1 MAEIVKIKELNSDT
15 FEFQD
20 YSTKDDNLIP
30 SLDIATSFN
39 PSTDY
44 LEYFVLDLNNE
55 IQFSN
60 TSGFPNYTLLDNQ
73 ISIDPEANLRSA
85 GFSEGSYNTH
95 YNFLSNKLG
104 SNSFTNYY
112 ISEISTDR
120 TELRIEST
128 QLSDEEV
135 ISSTSDFIKEL
146 SSNQSA
152 YPDFYLNFNNNQ
164 LVIANN
170 IELDGNT
177 VLIKLYEPLP
187 SSFGLKS
194 ELWVVEKVA
203 ESKSYNISITQTFD
217 ASDDNITLQGPNL
230 NIDVKDNIN
239 NSTEYKSF
247 SDLTST
253 STSQGSGSF
262 LYQINN
268 KLKSTGLSI
277 NIDYTD
283 YSNFIHFSSAKTRL
297 ENFYYKLSLIEEYT
311 VSSSYSDNSSSGSY
325 YVSSS
330 NNIWQSKINELI
342 EGFDG
347 YEYHLY
353 FNSGSTSWPKT
364 GVTPPYTNEP
374 TDNPGTGYSWF
385 VTQSLTAENYDLQ
398 NNNALINTVPEYLRE
413 DPNNAN
419 YELFVEMIGQQF
431 DNIYLYLK
439 DVTNKF
445 NADNRLNYGV
455 SKDLVADAIR
465 DLGVKIYQNNFSA
478 DDVYTA
484 LIGIDP
490 TGNLFGLPNTT
501 GSLPSP
507 AGYEHITTYVTASST
522 SSLYP
527 IDDINKSIYK
537 RIYHNLPYLL
547 KKKGTIEGVRALITT
562 FGIPDTILRVNEFGG
577 KDKDLNTWDYWTND
591 YDYKFTPIHGTSYIS
606 SSFQLNPNWGSLND
620 VPSSIQFRFNAGEA
634 VNALASQSLWSVDNG
649 DLIKLVL
656 EYDTTLPT
664 TSGSYSGSVIDPEY
678 QYAYLKF
685 TVDAF
690 ATSAS
695 VRLPFYNNN
704 WWSVQINRNTADTF
718 EIFASD
724 KIYSG
729 NDGSQIGFI
738 DSSSVTT
745 LSPTNWDNGSVSWF
759 SSENGGGIGSYLNF
773 RGSYQEIRYFNQPI
787 SQSVFKDYV
796 MNPQSI
802 EGNGV
807 NSSYDQL
814 VFRLPLG
821 GELYTGSTSIHPK
834 ITGSSITQ
842 SFASDSLAEITSG
855 SFTSN
860 KEYQYVDQLVSGIKN
875 RNSHKIKTTNVILP
889 TSSSQDNIPNAD
901 VLSAF
906 KSVQQNTYVSESYTK
921 DVDYVEVAF
930 SPQNEINDD
939 ISNQLGYINIGEYI
953 GDPRQISSSNT
964 FYPDLNTLRDDY
976 FKKYTHNYDVWDY
989 VRLIKYFDNSLFKM
1003 IKDWVPSRTSLAA
1016 GVVIKQHLLER
1027 NKYPTP
1033 QFNTY
1038 TTTSFEGSGSFTS
1051 SSATQSID
1059 LKYETVV
1066 HTTTS
1071 YPDSSSFFT
1080 GVAGTTTQGE
1090 LAVLMD
1096 ATTDLPLYGLLHT
1109 LDDNSEDV
1117 TSQIGTWTDMT
1128 FLITDLYL
1136 PGTFPQ
1142 DVGIVSAVAA
1152 GVHWKLDFDNSG
1164 TTPTTDP
1171 SSNSTV
1177 RTLQT
1182 TPQYSSSVTT
1192 ITKNP
1197 TAWNTPFT
1205 FQNLEVT
1212 GSPIQV
1218 GYVTGSNGGS
1228 MPELFGATSSA
1239 ILASGS
1245 ITQSWTG
1252 GNPSVYGAVPFTQSS
1267 QDEFFNGELS
1277 GSALLVEDGELNP
1290 SNSVKKPSTVI
1301 LQYESSGSNDTNPSS
1316 GVFYWN
1322 FTTVSADLQLLGYG
1336 VDEIYINE
1344 IDNTGTNIETALSN
1358 LIPGNEVTFTVSYQY
1373 EDAFGVT
1380 GPVRTRTVTQTI
1392 ENISGAGLSVWRI
1405 SFTEDSIQN
1414 LTTPIY
1420 YMSYNQYVLSNVFF
1434 DPYINTPNFGYSDE
1448 NALINNGTNN
1458 RSNTFYYDV
1467 DYSSDNVLP
1476 INKSAILAGNAVKAT
1491 VPDSNFTTK
1500 AITNSRYTGKTL
1512 QASKFNTWTD
1522 NDLSYGKTVT
1532 VGNPQTYFAY
1542 FNWVGGTSP
1551 EWGNHIEDRTSANIR
1566 FYIDENGDVVDPIN
1580 DSEGLNLGITR
1591 QNFEEDKNAIIALD
1605 SDDEFGVNLGSLN
1618 NEWPVFK
1625 SGYTIAPIIYTQ
1637 TASYDANGDVVDFG
1651 YTGSITFSEN
1661 DLFTGSVTVSDFQLT
1676 AYADVGQS
1684 FLGGDPTQDIV
1695 FSTALQ
1701 LGNSASL
1708 SSNVYS
1714 PVNDSPSTQGVTLTV
1729 TATIAATSL
1738 KAVVATYAIQD
1749 SSGNTLATTQIDH
1762 SSTLNG
1768 SIIYTDANAT
1778 TATTY
1783 KLVVLN
1789 STGFDEVTLKGLDLS
1804 GGSTMLRVQQQ
1815 PLPSTGDCTSFW
1827 TVVAGT
1833 NKIKASNSAGGL
1845 NQFYKSKQDN
1855 IPRSGFNPITLPFE
1869 VQIGDEIR
1877 FEGTETLAFRI
1888 EDVESTS
1895 GQLQLTLDRIVPTN
1909 TNTDFFLLRR
1919 YIDDPSYIILDV
1931 DKPSGPSSGG
1941 ILKPQY
1947 LSSRVESNLDT
1958 ILKDLQDKNLI

>member
-30 SLDIATSFN
+30 SLDIATSFD

-128 QLSDEEV
+128 QLSDEEI

-170 IELDGNT
+170 IELDGST

-311 VSSSYSDNSSSGSY
+311 VSASYSDNPSSGSY

-364 GVTPPYTNEP
+364 GAIPPYINEP

-445 NADNRLNYGV
+445 NADNRLNSGV

-577 KDKDLNTWDYWTND
+577 KDKDLNTWDYWQNE
-591 YDYKFTPIHGTSYIS
+591 YNYKLDTITTE
-606 SSFQLNPNWGSLND
+606 SFINTRFGLNTLWNSLDNK
-620 VPSSIQFRFNAGEA
+620 PSSIQFRFNAGLA
-634 VNALASQSLWSVDNG
+634 ANAPASQSLWSLDNG
-649 DLIKLVL
+649 STVKAVL
-656 EYDTTLPT
+656 EYDTILPT
-664 TSGSYSGSVIDPEY
+664 TSGSYSGSIIASGS
-678 QYAYLKF
+678 QYATLKF
-685 TVDAF
+685 TVDNF
-690 ATSAS
+690 NTSTS
-695 VRLPFYNNN
+695 VYLPFYNND
-704 WWSVQINRNTADTF
+704 WWSIQINRTDNSSF
-718 EIFASD
+718 ELIAGN

-729 NDGSQIGFI
+729 NNGSQIGFI
-738 DSSSVTT
+738 ASSSMTGVDPANWQGGTT
-745 LSPTNWDNGSVSWF
+745 SYF
-759 SSENGGGIGSYLNF
+759 STENGGGITGYSNF
-773 RGSYQEIRYFNQPI
+773 TGSYQEIKYFNQPI

-807 NSSYDQL
+807 NGSYDQL

-953 GDPRQISSSNT
+953 GDPRQISSSST
-964 FYPDLNTLRDDY
+964 LYPDLNTLRNDY

-1033 QFNTY
+1033 Q
-1038 TTTSFEGSGSFTS
+1038 
-1051 SSATQSID
+1051 ATKEQ
-1059 LKYETVV
+1059 
-1066 HTTTS
+1066 
-1071 YPDSSSFFT
+1071 
-1080 GVAGTTTQGE
+1080 
-1090 LAVLMD
+1090 
-1096 ATTDLPLYGLLHT
+1096 
-1109 LDDNSEDV
+1109 DD
-1117 TSQIGTWTDMT
+1117 
-1128 FLITDLYL
+1128 Y
-1136 PGTFPQ
+1136 
-1142 DVGIVSAVAA
+1142 
-1152 GVHWKLDFDNSG
+1152 
-1164 TTPTTDP
+1164 
-1171 SSNSTV
+1171 
-1177 RTLQT
+1177 
-1182 TPQYSSSVTT
+1182 Y
-1192 ITKNP
+1192 
-1197 TAWNTPFT
+1197 
-1205 FQNLEVT
+1205 T
-1212 GSPIQV
+1212 GSISV
-1218 GYVTGSNGGS
+1218 STITGSNGGS

-1245 ITQSWTG
+1245 ITQSWSGINQTISG
-1252 GNPSVYGAVPFTQSS
+1252 SISYTHIDQS
-1267 QDEFFNGELS
+1267 EFFNGELS
-1277 GSALLVEDGELNP
+1277 GSSIVVTDGDLMDCNVNLVELFTDNGVGNPIVGVNFKFKSDKSYFLEVIATNSTAVPDLPFQLIDRTTSKQFYRSRTLGIGEDFRITFL
-1290 SNSVKKPSTVI
+1290 I
-1301 LQYESSGSNDTNPSS
+1301 D
-1316 GVFYWN
+1316 N
-1322 FTTVSADLQLLGYG
+1322 FTINGKEMDTPFLTLSPTAPVNGYRFDII
-1336 VDEIYINE
+1336 VYENQISD
-1344 IDNTGTNIETALSN
+1344 DCLV
-1358 LIPGNEVTFTVSYQY
+1358 LKGNATS
-1373 EDAFGVT
+1373 
-1380 GPVRTRTVTQTI
+1380 
-1392 ENISGAGLSVWRI
+1392 
-1405 SFTEDSIQN
+1405 
-1414 LTTPIY
+1414 
-1420 YMSYNQYVLSNVFF
+1420 
-1434 DPYINTPNFGYSDE
+1434 
-1448 NALINNGTNN
+1448 N

-1467 DYSSDNVLP
+1467 DYSDNAVTAVNLENILSGSD
-1476 INKSAILAGNAVKAT
+1476 GNATKAT
-1491 VPDSNFTTK
+1491 VPDSNYTTK
-1500 AITNSRYTGKTL
+1500 AIINSRYVGKELT
-1512 QASKFNTWTD
+1512 AANTNIWTEGD
-1522 NDLSYGKTVT
+1522 TSYGKSVT

-1551 EWGNHIEDRTSANIR
+1551 EWGNHLSDRTAANIKY
-1566 FYIDENGDVVDPIN
+1566 YIDENGDIIDPIN
-1580 DSEGLNLGITR
+1580 DSEKLNLGIAR
-1591 QNFEEDKNAIIALD
+1591 QTFEEDKNAIIALD
-1605 SDDEFGVNLGSLN
+1605 SDDEFGVNLGALN
-1618 NEWPVFK
+1618 AEWPVFK
-1625 SGYTIAPIIYTQ
+1625 SGYTISPILYTQ
-1637 TASYDANGDVVDFG
+1637 TASYDANGDVIEFG
-1651 YTGSITFSEN
+1651 YTTSLNFVNSDLSPVAGTDDYQLLTYAESGQSYTRFTSTPSTITFKTASILGDSASFN
-1661 DLFTGSVTVSDFQLT
+1661 LGTDIYQPTTSPSSSGVVLT
-1676 AYADVGQS
+1676 IQAS
-1684 FLGGDPTQDIV
+1684 IE
-1695 FSTALQ
+1695 ALQ
-1701 LGNSASL
+1701 TGDA
-1708 SSNVYS
+1708 
-1714 PVNDSPSTQGVTLTV
+1714 TV
-1729 TATIAATSL
+1729 
-1738 KAVVATYAIQD
+1738 TYAIQNSGGTDLKTFQINHKNTTQANFSFIDSNALD
-1749 SSGNTLATTQIDH
+1749 SS
-1762 SSTLNG
+1762 
-1768 SIIYTDANAT
+1768 
-1778 TATTY
+1778 TY
-1783 KLVVLN
+1783 KLVVKDFEQGDTQ
-1789 STGFDEVTLKGLDLS
+1789 TGEPVEIFLTPN
-1804 GGSTMLRVQQQ
+1804 TFLRVFQS
-1815 PLPSTGDCTSFW
+1815 PLPGSGVATSFW
-1827 TVVAGT
+1827 EVSSSR
-1833 NKIKASNSAGGL
+1833 NFIKADDTSVVGL
-1845 NQFYKSKQDN
+1845 NNFYGQQQKD
-1855 IPRSGFNPITLPFE
+1855 IPRSGFNPITLPFQL
-1869 VQIGDEIR
+1869 QIGDEIR
-1877 FEGTETLAFRI
+1877 FEGTETLSFNI
-1888 EDVESTS
+1888 KDVTTNATGALLLE
-1895 GQLQLTLDRIVPTN
+1895 LDREIPSGSR
-1909 TNTDFFLLRR
+1909 TDFFLVRR
-1919 YIDDPSYIILDV
+1919 YIDDPSYIIMNV
-1931 DKPSGPSSGG
+1931 DKPAGPSSGG

-1958 ILKDLQDKNLI
+1958 ILKDLQDKDLI